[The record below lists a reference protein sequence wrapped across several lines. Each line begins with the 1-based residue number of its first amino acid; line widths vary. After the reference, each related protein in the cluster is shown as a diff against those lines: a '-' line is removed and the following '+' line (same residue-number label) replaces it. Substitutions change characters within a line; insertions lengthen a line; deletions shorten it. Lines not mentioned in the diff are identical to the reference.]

1 MKGIDVSSYQGNI
14 DWAKVKSQI
23 DFAIIRC
30 GYGDD
35 ITSQDDNQF
44 LNNVNGC
51 ISNGIPFGVYLYSY
65 AKNLAGN
72 ESIASEIEHCKR
84 LLSQISVRPF
94 CIYIDME
101 DDSTAYLGK
110 LMLSNFALEFC
121 QQLSSLG
128 YKTGVYA
135 NENWFKNYLDVKA
148 IAEQGYSIWCAK
160 YSTDKPNIDASYD
173 IWQYSSNGVISGIS
187 GNVDMNEM
195 YNDIRGNVTD
205 STTKLKSI
213 TEIAQE
219 VINGAWGNGDD
230 RKNRLT
236 SAGYNYNEVQS
247 KVNELLG
254 STNSV
259 VTYTVKAGDTLSSI
273 ASKYGTTYQVLASY
287 NSISNPN
294 KIIVG
299 QVIKIPS
306 TKPTSS
312 IEYYTIKNG
321 DTLSAIASKYG
332 TTVNQ
337 LVSWNNIK
345 NANKIYVGHKIR
357 VK

>member
-1 MKGIDVSSYQGNI
+1 MKGIDVSSYQGTI
-14 DWAKVKSQI
+14 DWSKVKEEGYQ
-23 DFAIIRC
+23 FAIIRL
-30 GYGDD
+30 GIGDNVTNQDD
-35 ITSQDDNQF
+35 IKLKENIK
-44 LNNVNGC
+44 GC
-51 ISNGIPFGVYLYSY
+51 QNNGIPYGFYLVSY
-65 AKNLAGN
+65 AVRSTGS
-72 ESIASEIEHCKR
+72 ESVESEIEHTKR
-84 LLSQISVRPF
+84 LIQGTNPF
-94 CIYIDME
+94 AIFYDME
-101 DDSTAYLGK
+101 IEKTTYLGK
-110 LMLSNFALEFC
+110 EILTSYALEFC
-121 QQLSSLG
+121 KQITSLG
-128 YKTGVYA
+128 YKAGVYA

-148 IAEQGYSIWCAK
+148 ISEKGYSIWCAK
-160 YSTDKPNIDASYD
+160 YSSSKPNIDAGYD
-173 IWQYSSNGVISGIS
+173 IWQYSSSCKVDGIN

-195 YNDIRGNVTD
+195 YNDIRGNVND
-205 STTKLKSI
+205 STTKLKSV

-273 ASKYGTTYQVLASY
+273 ANKYGTTYQKLASY

-294 KIIVG
+294 LIRVG
-299 QVIKIPS
+299 QVLKIPS

-332 TTVNQ
+332 TIVNQ
-337 LVSWNNIK
+337 LVSWNNIS
-345 NANKIYVGHKIR
+345 NPDKIYVGQKIR